1 MIFNMQLARNLY
13 PIYIER
19 EREYLFDNQEMD
31 SILLRRVKDHRT
43 ERFIDLYLLKS
54 HPHFKGLYAM
64 RMLYDLEENFNRT
77 VSALYMKKRQSRIC
91 KQLCEMFIKEYG
103 VTQNMITRTPEEFDT
118 IQVIKGLDAFTA
130 LLLRT
135 KKEQT
140 ASRELVH

>member
-1 MIFNMQLARNLY
+1 MLLTERLVKEMF

-19 EREYLFDNQEMD
+19 ERGYLFNGQDMD

-77 VSALYMKKRQSRIC
+77 VSALYMRKRQSRIC

-103 VTQNMITRTPEEFDT
+103 VTQNMITHTPEEFDT
-118 IQVIKGLDAFTA
+118 IQVIKGLDSFTA